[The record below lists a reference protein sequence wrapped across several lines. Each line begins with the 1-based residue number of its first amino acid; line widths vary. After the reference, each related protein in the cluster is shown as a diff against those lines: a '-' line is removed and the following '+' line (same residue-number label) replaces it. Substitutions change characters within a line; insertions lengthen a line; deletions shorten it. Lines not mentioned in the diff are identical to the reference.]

1 MINASNPS
9 PKKRGTLRVAFRV
22 RDTAAGSFTIGR
34 RGFLI
39 GKNGQP
45 IPYRVI
51 ICSRA
56 GNGVMELDRL
66 STLKRT

>member
-1 MINASNPS
+1 MINAFHAS
-9 PKKRGTLRVAFRV
+9 PERHGTLRVVFRV
-22 RDTAAGSFTIGR
+22 SDTAAGSFTIGR

-51 ICSRA
+51 ICSRT
-56 GNGVMELDRL
+56 GKGVMELDRPT
-66 STLKRT
+66 TLKRI

>member
-1 MINASNPS
+1 MINASHTS
-9 PKKRGTLRVAFRV
+9 LKRRGTLRLAFSV
-22 RDTAAGSFTIGR
+22 SDTAAGSFSIGR

-39 GKNGQP
+39 GKNGEP

-51 ICSRA
+51 ICSRT
-56 GNGVMELDRL
+56 GKGVMELERP

>member
-1 MINASNPS
+1 MINASHTTL
-9 PKKRGTLRVAFRV
+9 KRRGLLRLAFRV
-22 RDTAAGSFTIGR
+22 SDTAAGSFTIGR

-39 GKNGQP
+39 GKNGEP

-51 ICSRA
+51 ICSRT
-56 GNGVMELDRL
+56 GNGVMELERP

>member
-1 MINASNPS
+1 MINASHTS
-9 PKKRGTLRVAFRV
+9 PKKRGTLRLAFRV
-22 RDTAAGSFTIGR
+22 SDTAAGSFTIGR

-51 ICSRA
+51 ICSLD
-56 GNGVMELDRL
+56 GKGVMELDRPA
-66 STLKRT
+66 TLKRI

>member
-1 MINASNPS
+1 MINASHTS
-9 PKKRGTLRVAFRV
+9 PERRGTLRVVFRV
-22 RDTAAGSFTIGR
+22 SDTAAGSFTIGR

-51 ICSRA
+51 ICSRT
-56 GNGVMELDRL
+56 GNGVMELDRPV
-66 STLKRT
+66 TLKQT